1 MMLQILNKLIYNC
14 NVDECLNSLNIN
26 HYFWSNKKKATTNK
40 QTKKGFLISPE
51 RIACLMYLYGLYY
64 E

>member
-26 HYFWSNKKKATTNK
+26 HYFWSNKKKSNNEQTNK
-40 QTKKGFLISPE
+40 KRVFDFTRENCMSDVFIWVIL
-51 RIACLMYLYGLYY
+51 
-64 E
+64 